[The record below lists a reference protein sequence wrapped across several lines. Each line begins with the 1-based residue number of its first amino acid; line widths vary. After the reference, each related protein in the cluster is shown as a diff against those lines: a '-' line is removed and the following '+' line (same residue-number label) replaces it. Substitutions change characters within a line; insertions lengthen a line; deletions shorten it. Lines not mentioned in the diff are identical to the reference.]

1 VTIEEQKLSE
11 MLHRLTPEP
20 PRPVTVEDVAIRLAN
35 KNAPARGAGKGV
47 TGMSGGGDPSGF
59 AGSGG
64 RRMRRGRFTPLLAA
78 AAVVVIAGAGAG
90 VAVALSSNSSGTTP
104 RLSAGGQLPSAN
116 RQAATSTPS
125 PVQSASTTPASEPV
139 ASGAPVTNGAWGASV
154 VAPVTLTAG
163 TLVSSG
169 NSLYAFSAS
178 NLLEIDPSTG
188 QTTHEA
194 PSDGFPGQAPV
205 IAGGKV
211 WEVTSYAGGV
221 GLSGYSLQTLAAG
234 GTISVPG
241 SGTAAGNPDGIL
253 TAGPDGDLYVAAGN
267 TIDVVNPSSGSVIRR
282 FTVPGG
288 AADSVA
294 VSPDGSR
301 IYASVGNRLVE
312 LNGSTGATIASVST
326 GAQEDGSLVA
336 TSGGVWFTTS
346 GGMAERI
353 WFAPAGNLP
362 GAQLVAGPSVGGNQA
377 VPTYV
382 DGVVWIGGTKKVE
395 CLDPDTGQV
404 RASSLVPSDDQVPEG
419 IGDVATAG
427 GHVFALYVN
436 NRTEQGGVAV
446 LRPPA
451 ACAAGGSSSGGTG
464 S

>member
-1 VTIEEQKLSE
+1 VTIEEQRLSE

-35 KNAPARGAGKGV
+35 KNAPARAAGKGV
-47 TGMSGGGDPSGF
+47 TGMSGGDDPTGF
-59 AGSGG
+59 AGG
-64 RRMRRGRFTPLLAA
+64 RRRHGRFTPLLAA

-90 VAVALSSNSSGTTP
+90 VAVALSSNTSKTP
-104 RLSAGGQLPSAN
+104 PASAGGPAAS
-116 RQAATSTPS
+116 ATSQTPSSPSS
-125 PVQSASTTPASEPV
+125 PVQSASTTPASTPV
-139 ASGAPVTNGAWGASV
+139 ASGMPVTNGAWGASV

-169 NSLYAFSAS
+169 NSLYAFSSS

-194 PSDGFPGQAPV
+194 PSEGFPGQAPV
-205 IAGGKV
+205 IAGNQV
-211 WEVTSYAGGV
+211 WEITSYGGGV
-221 GLSGYSLQTLAAG
+221 GLSGYSLQTLAADG
-234 GTISVPG
+234 NISVPV
-241 SGTAAGNPDGIL
+241 SGVAAGNPDGIV

-267 TIDVVNPSSGSVIRR
+267 VIDVVNPSSGSVIRR
-282 FTVPGG
+282 FALPGG
-288 AADSVA
+288 VADSVA

-301 IYASVGNRLVE
+301 IYVSVSNRLLE
-312 LNGSTGATIASVST
+312 LSGSTGATIASAST
-326 GAQEDGSLVA
+326 DAQEDGALVA

-353 WFAPAGNLP
+353 WFAPAGNLS
-362 GAQLVAGPSVGGNQA
+362 GARLAAGPSVGGDQA

-382 DGVVWIGGTKKVE
+382 DGVVWIGGTKQVA

-419 IGDVATAG
+419 IGDVADAG

-446 LRPPA
+446 LNPPS
-451 ACAAGGSSSGGTG
+451 ACYGSSGSGGSG